1 MLASI
6 VKENRPRNVIEI
18 HALNNYCIA
27 VTDTYTKITKIKA
40 TASFQLA
47 QNLCDLGINHE
58 KKKDCIL
65 NKIYTQL

>member
-47 QNLCDLGINHE
+47 QNLCDLGI
-58 KKKDCIL
+58 
-65 NKIYTQL
+65 KIRGHRKLTRCGFG